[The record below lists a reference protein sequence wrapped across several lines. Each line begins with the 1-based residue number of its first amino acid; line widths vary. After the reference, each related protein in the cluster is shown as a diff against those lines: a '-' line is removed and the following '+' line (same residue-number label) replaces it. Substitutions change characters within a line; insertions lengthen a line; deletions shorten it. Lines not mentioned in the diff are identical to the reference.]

1 MKITPH
7 AHTLVCL
14 AIFTTLA
21 ACGRSDQLDDPVD
34 DNAWSLDSEHVGSNE
49 YEDPT
54 PRAPA
59 EEVREPT
66 SPAVDDVYEPVK
78 DPSRPIE
85 EEQPVVEEPPALE
98 PNITRCGDAPIWWAD
113 DAIHRLDSRVF
124 GWTPDHS
131 ALVNGADSFAS
142 SWALRRAH
150 DGELMSQWR
159 RDAAIDIS
167 SDWRRVLRRD
177 AETRAI
183 EVIDRATNRV
193 LFTSPDEPS
202 IATMSPDGSRV
213 AYVVCGANAAGE
225 YTGTVS
231 IFDVDSGD
239 VLRSRHVEDYTCEWW
254 YDWDTALE
262 FSADSRHLF
271 IPQAHRHLGDGVIEP
286 PVFNILSESPE
297 GDFELTSIELAPLPE
312 DMRFSYQGQ
321 FAGVHPAPDS
331 SRVEVVMSDGTHHTI
346 SLDSLEITRTGT
358 RGAFTSNWD
367 SYLPPLPN
375 SPIAWT
381 SDMSLVASVNP
392 DGVVEVVD
400 VETGELLFE
409 LEGPEIEDQFAPT
422 NAPRMNPPVQI
433 AFSPDDQMILVSFR
447 QGLGVWGCGDV
458 LASSPE
464 TGFEAANI
472 EVTATP
478 TQHAHSVEINV
489 DVTGQPRGMFTSY
502 KLLVNDALHQT
513 FDSPEQMIIPLYQ
526 PGEYKLEVEVDDGF
540 GSVISEP
547 VTIVIAP

>member
-7 AHTLVCL
+7 THTLVCL

-34 DNAWSLDSEHVGSNE
+34 DNAWSLDSEHVESNE
-49 YEDPT
+49 YEDTT

-131 ALVNGADSFAS
+131 ALISDSDFLAS
-142 SWALRRAH
+142 SWSLRRAH

-159 RDAAIDIS
+159 RDTTIDIS
-167 SDWRRVLRRD
+167 TDWRRVLS
-177 AETRAI
+177 
-183 EVIDRATNRV
+183 TNRETHAVEVTDRDTNHV
-193 LFTSPDEPS
+193 LFTSPEAP
-202 IATMSPDGSRV
+202 AFAAMSPDGSRL
-213 AYVVCGANAAGE
+213 AYVVCGSE
-225 YTGTVS
+225 DKTLS

-239 VLRSRHVEDYTCEWW
+239 ELHSERIPSYRCEWW
-254 YDWDTALE
+254 YDWDTNFA

-271 IPQAHRHLGDGVIEP
+271 IPEPQRNLSEGVITP
-286 PVFNILSESPE
+286 PTFNIITESPTN
-297 GDFELTSIELAPLPE
+297 GFELTSIELEPLTE
-312 DMRFSYQGQ
+312 NENFQLSYHGH
-321 FAGVHPAPDS
+321 FAGVHSTPDS
-331 SRVEVVMSDGTHHTI
+331 SRVEVVMADGTHHTI
-346 SLDSLEITRTGT
+346 SLETLEITSTGT
-358 RGAFTSNWD
+358 RGAFVSNWD
-367 SYLPPLPN
+367 SYMPPLPN
-375 SPIAWT
+375 SPLAWT
-381 SDMSLVASVNP
+381 SNMSLVASVNP

-422 NAPRMNPPVQI
+422 NAPMMNPPVQI
-433 AFSPDDQMILVSFR
+433 AFSPDDQMILVAFR
-447 QGLGVWGCGDV
+447 KGLGVWGCGDV
-458 LASSPE
+458 LANSPE